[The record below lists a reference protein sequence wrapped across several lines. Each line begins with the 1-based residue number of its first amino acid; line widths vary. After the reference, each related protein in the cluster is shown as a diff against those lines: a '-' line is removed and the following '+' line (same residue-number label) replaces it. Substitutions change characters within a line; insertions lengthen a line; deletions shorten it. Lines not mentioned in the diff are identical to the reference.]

1 MFQLNDVAGLKIRRD
16 HLGED
21 PLVLRVIAVGDEGL
35 AIVEC
40 AHHREVV
47 GRRSESDIGSA
58 QVVVDAVETG
68 GKTAQSISDFTIGE
82 VVIEPLKGHYVGE
95 GHGLYCREARRRRR
109 GCDDGTM
116 NATLVAKGVV
126 GGFAHRTLFEGVD
139 LTVAP
144 GDVIGVV
151 GANGAGKSTLL
162 RILAGDVEP
171 LEGTVSAA
179 PADAFV
185 GWLPQEHQRVPG
197 ETVAGYIARRTGCT
211 AATHAMEAA
220 ATALADP
227 AQGPADADPADAYAV
242 ALEHWLATG
251 AADLD
256 DRIPAVLADLGLHS
270 GAVSPTSS
278 LTTALSG
285 GQAARVGL
293 AALMLSRFDIVL
305 LDEPT
310 NDLDL
315 DGLQRLEDF
324 VRDLRGGVVLVSHD
338 REFLARSVTR
348 VLELDL
354 AQNITTVF
362 GGGYDS
368 FLEEREVA
376 RRHRREQYDEFA
388 DKKSDLVAR
397 ARTQREW
404 SSQGVRNAVR
414 KSPDNDKIRR
424 RAAMESSEK
433 QAQKVRQMESR
444 IARLHEVDEPRR
456 EWTLEF
462 TIGSAPRSSSVV
474 ATLANAVVRQGDF
487 VLGPVSIQVD
497 AGERIGITGP
507 NGAGKSTLLR
517 LLLGRQQPDEG
528 RASLGANVAIG
539 EIDQA
544 RAEFS
549 GPGRLVDRF
558 EQRVP
563 SWSTA
568 DVRTLLAKF
577 GLRADHVERAVEE
590 LSPGERTRAGLALLQ
605 ASGTNVL
612 VLDEPTNH
620 LDLAAIEQL
629 EQALETYDG
638 ALLLVTHD
646 RRMLQNV
653 RLDRY
658 WAVDHGRVEE
668 R

>member
-1 MFQLNDVAGLKIRRD
+1 MLITASALRFGRANAAGRD
-16 HLGED
+16 F
-21 PLVLRVIAVGDEGL
+21 A
-35 AIVEC
+35 
-40 AHHREVV
+40 
-47 GRRSESDIGSA
+47 GRDQR
-58 QVVVDAVETG
+58 
-68 GKTAQSISDFTIGE
+68 
-82 VVIEPLKGHYVGE
+82 
-95 GHGLYCREARRRRR
+95 
-109 GCDDGTM
+109 CDDEAMT
-116 NATLVAKGVV
+116 ATLVAKAVA
-126 GGFAHRTLFEGVD
+126 GGFAHRTLFEGLDV
-139 LTVAP
+139 TVAP

-162 RILAGDVEP
+162 RILAGDLEP
-171 LEGTVSAA
+171 LDGTVSLA

-185 GWLPQEHQRVPG
+185 GWLPQEHERVPG
-197 ETVAGYIARRTGCT
+197 ETVAAYIARRTGCT
-211 AATHAMEAA
+211 EATQTMEAA
-220 ATALADP
+220 AAALADT
-227 AQGPADADPADAYAV
+227 GPAGADSAGAYSA
-242 ALEHWLATG
+242 ALDHWLATG
-251 AADLD
+251 AADLA
-256 DRIPAVLADLGLHS
+256 DRMPAVLADLGLDS
-270 GAVSPTSS
+270 DAVHPEST
-278 LTTALSG
+278 LMTALSG

-293 AALMLSRFDIVL
+293 AALLLSRFDIVL

-315 DGLQRLEDF
+315 DGLARLEDF

-354 AQNITTVF
+354 AQNTTTVF

-368 FLEEREVA
+368 YLEEREVG
-376 RRHRREQYDEFA
+376 RRHRREQYEEFA
-388 DKKSDLVAR
+388 EKKADLVAR

-404 SSQGVRNAVR
+404 SSQGVRNAMR
-414 KSPDNDKIRR
+414 KAPDNDKIRR
-424 RAAMESSEK
+424 RAATESSEK

-444 IARLHEVDEPRR
+444 IARLEEVEEPRK
-456 EWTLEF
+456 EWTLQF
-462 TIGSAPRSSSVV
+462 TIGSAPRSSAVV
-474 ATLANAVVRQGDF
+474 ATLDNAVVRQGDF
-487 VLGPVSIQVD
+487 VLGPVSLQVD
-497 AGERIGITGP
+497 ARERIGITGP

-517 LLLGRQQPDEG
+517 LLLGRRQPDQG

-544 RAEFS
+544 RADFT
-549 GPGRLVDRF
+549 GDGRLVDRF

-577 GLRADHVERAVEE
+577 GLRADHVERAVDD

-605 ASGTNVL
+605 ACGTNVL

-653 RLDRY
+653 RLDRR
-658 WAVDHGRVEE
+658 WLVDKGRVAEL
-668 R
+668 

>member
-1 MFQLNDVAGLKIRRD
+1 M
-16 HLGED
+16 
-21 PLVLRVIAVGDEGL
+21 
-35 AIVEC
+35 
-40 AHHREVV
+40 
-47 GRRSESDIGSA
+47 
-58 QVVVDAVETG
+58 T
-68 GKTAQSISDFTIGE
+68 
-82 VVIEPLKGHYVGE
+82 
-95 GHGLYCREARRRRR
+95 
-109 GCDDGTM
+109 
-116 NATLVAKGVV
+116 ATLVAKNLA
-126 GGFAHRTLFEGVD
+126 GGFAHRTLFEGLD

-144 GDVIGVV
+144 GDVVGVV
-151 GANGAGKSTLL
+151 GVNGAGKSTLL

-171 LEGTVSAA
+171 LDGTVNLA

-185 GWLPQEHQRVPG
+185 GWLPQEHQRVTG
-197 ETVAGYIARRTGCT
+197 ETVAGYIARRTGCA
-211 AATHAMEAA
+211 AATQAMEAA
-220 ATALADP
+220 AAVLADP
-227 AQGPADADPADAYAV
+227 GTAATGDDAADAYSA
-242 ALEHWLATG
+242 ALDHWLASG

-256 DRIPAVLADLGLHS
+256 ERLPAVLADLGLDS
-270 GAVSPTSS
+270 AAIRPESTPM
-278 LTTALSG
+278 TALSG

-293 AALMLSRFDIVL
+293 AALVLSRFDIVL

-315 DGLQRLEDF
+315 DGLARLEEF

-354 AQNITTVF
+354 AQNTTTVF

-368 FLEEREVA
+368 YLEEREVA
-376 RRHRREQYDEFA
+376 RRHRRDEYDEFA
-388 DKKSDLVAR
+388 DKKADLVAR

-404 SSQGVRNAVR
+404 SSQGVRNAMR
-414 KSPDNDKIRR
+414 KAPDNDKIRR
-424 RAAMESSEK
+424 RAATESSEK

-444 IARLHEVDEPRR
+444 IARLADVAEPRK

-474 ATLANAVVRQGDF
+474 ATLDNAVVRQGDF
-487 VLGPVSIQVD
+487 VLGPVSVQVD

-507 NGAGKSTLLR
+507 NGAGKSTLLK
-517 LLLGRQQPDEG
+517 LLLGRLQPDEG
-528 RASLGANVAIG
+528 RASLGASVAIG

-544 RAEFS
+544 RADFS

-558 EQRVP
+558 EQWVP

-605 ASGTNVL
+605 ARGTNVL

-629 EQALETYDG
+629 EQALESYDG

-646 RRMLQNV
+646 RRMLANV
-653 RLDRY
+653 RLDRS
-658 WAVDHGRVEE
+658 WVVDNGRVAQL
-668 R
+668 

>member
-1 MFQLNDVAGLKIRRD
+1 M
-16 HLGED
+16 
-21 PLVLRVIAVGDEGL
+21 
-35 AIVEC
+35 
-40 AHHREVV
+40 
-47 GRRSESDIGSA
+47 
-58 QVVVDAVETG
+58 T
-68 GKTAQSISDFTIGE
+68 
-82 VVIEPLKGHYVGE
+82 
-95 GHGLYCREARRRRR
+95 
-109 GCDDGTM
+109 
-116 NATLVAKGVV
+116 ATLVAKNVA

-162 RILAGDVEP
+162 RILAGDIEP
-171 LEGTVSAA
+171 LDGTVSTA

-197 ETVAGYIARRTGCT
+197 ETVAAYIARRTGCT
-211 AATHAMEAA
+211 AATQSMDAA
-220 ATALADP
+220 AAALAGPGPAASDLAGT
-227 AQGPADADPADAYAV
+227 AQGPTDVDPADVYAA
-242 ALEHWLATG
+242 ALDHWLATG

-256 DRIPAVLADLGLHS
+256 DRLPAVLADLGWESEALQPES
-270 GAVSPTSS
+270 TQM
-278 LTTALSG
+278 TALSG

-315 DGLQRLEDF
+315 DGLARLEDF

-354 AQNITTVF
+354 AQNTTTVF

-368 FLEEREVA
+368 YLEEREVS
-376 RRHRREQYDEFA
+376 RRHHREQYDEFA
-388 DKKSDLVAR
+388 DKKADLVAR

-404 SSQGVRNAVR
+404 SSQGVRNAMR

-424 RAAMESSEK
+424 RAATESSEK

-444 IARLHEVDEPRR
+444 IARMEEVAEPRK

-462 TIGSAPRSSSVV
+462 TIGVAPRSSSVV
-474 ATLANAVVRQGDF
+474 ATLDNAVVRQGDF
-487 VLGPVSIQVD
+487 VLGPVSLQVD

-517 LLLGRQQPDEG
+517 LLLGRQEPDEG

-549 GPGRLVDRF
+549 GPGRLIDRF
-558 EQRVP
+558 EARVP
-563 SWSTA
+563 TWSTA

-577 GLRADHVERAVEE
+577 GLRADHVERAVDE

-605 ASGTNVL
+605 ARGTNVL

-653 RLDRY
+653 RLDRS
-658 WAVDHGRVEE
+658 WVVDNGRVVEL
-668 R
+668 

>member
-1 MFQLNDVAGLKIRRD
+1 M
-16 HLGED
+16 
-21 PLVLRVIAVGDEGL
+21 
-35 AIVEC
+35 
-40 AHHREVV
+40 
-47 GRRSESDIGSA
+47 
-58 QVVVDAVETG
+58 T
-68 GKTAQSISDFTIGE
+68 
-82 VVIEPLKGHYVGE
+82 
-95 GHGLYCREARRRRR
+95 
-109 GCDDGTM
+109 
-116 NATLVAKGVV
+116 ATLVAKNVA
-126 GGFAHRTLFEGVD
+126 GGYAHRTLFEGVD

-162 RILAGDVEP
+162 RILAGDLAP
-171 LEGTVSAA
+171 LEGTVSLA

-185 GWLPQEHQRVPG
+185 GWLPQEHQRIPG
-197 ETVAGYIARRTGCT
+197 ETVAAYIARRTGC
-211 AATHAMEAA
+211 AA
-220 ATALADP
+220 ATLAMDAAAAALADGVSDP
-227 AQGPADADPADAYAV
+227 TQPDPADAYST
-242 ALEHWLATG
+242 ALDHWLASG

-256 DRIPAVLADLGLHS
+256 ERLPAVLADLGLDS
-270 GAVSPTSS
+270 DAVQPDATPM
-278 LTTALSG
+278 TALSG
-285 GQAARVGL
+285 GQASRVGL
-293 AALMLSRFDIVL
+293 AVLMLSRFDVVL

-315 DGLQRLEDF
+315 DGLARLEDF

-354 AQNITTVF
+354 AQNTTTVF

-368 FLEEREVA
+368 YLQEREVT
-376 RRHRREQYDEFA
+376 RRHRREEYEEFA
-388 DKKSDLVAR
+388 DKRDDLVAR

-404 SSQGVRNAVR
+404 SSQGVRNAIR
-414 KSPDNDKIRR
+414 KAPDNDKIRR
-424 RAAMESSEK
+424 RAATESSEK

-444 IARLHEVDEPRR
+444 IARLEEVAEPRK
-456 EWTLEF
+456 EWELQF
-462 TIGSAPRSSSVV
+462 TIGAAPRSSAVV
-474 ATLANAVVRQGDF
+474 ATLDNAVVRQGDF
-487 VLGPVSIQVD
+487 VLGPVSLQVD
-497 AGERIGITGP
+497 ARERIGITGP

-517 LLLGRQQPDEG
+517 LLLGRRSPDEG

-544 RAEFS
+544 RADLA

-577 GLRADHVERAVEE
+577 GLRSDHVERQIDE

-605 ASGTNVL
+605 ACGTNVL

-629 EQALETYDG
+629 EQALESYDG

-646 RRMLQNV
+646 RRMLANV
-653 RLDRY
+653 RVDRS
-658 WAVDHGRVEE
+658 WRVENGRVAQV
-668 R
+668 

>member
-1 MFQLNDVAGLKIRRD
+1 M
-16 HLGED
+16 
-21 PLVLRVIAVGDEGL
+21 
-35 AIVEC
+35 
-40 AHHREVV
+40 
-47 GRRSESDIGSA
+47 
-58 QVVVDAVETG
+58 T
-68 GKTAQSISDFTIGE
+68 
-82 VVIEPLKGHYVGE
+82 
-95 GHGLYCREARRRRR
+95 
-109 GCDDGTM
+109 
-116 NATLVAKGVV
+116 ATLVAKDVA
-126 GGFAHRTLFEGVD
+126 GGYAHRTLFEGVD

-162 RILAGDVEP
+162 RILAGDLAP
-171 LEGTVSAA
+171 LEGTVSLA

-185 GWLPQEHQRVPG
+185 GWLPQEHQRIPG
-197 ETVAGYIARRTGCT
+197 ETVAAYIARRTGCA
-211 AATHAMEAA
+211 AATRAMDEAA
-220 ATALADP
+220 AALADG
-227 AQGPADADPADAYAV
+227 AAVGGLDPADVYSA
-242 ALEHWLATG
+242 ALDHWLATG

-256 DRIPAVLADLGLHS
+256 ERLPAVLADLGLDS
-270 GAVSPTSS
+270 GSVQPDATPM
-278 LTTALSG
+278 TALSG

-293 AALMLSRFDIVL
+293 AALRLSRFDIVL

-315 DGLQRLEDF
+315 DGLARLEDF

-354 AQNITTVF
+354 AQNTTTVF

-368 FLEEREVA
+368 YLEEREVT
-376 RRHRREQYDEFA
+376 RRHRREEYEEFA
-388 DKKSDLVAR
+388 DKRDDLVAR

-404 SSQGVRNAVR
+404 SSQGVRNAIR

-424 RAAMESSEK
+424 RAATESSEK

-444 IARLHEVDEPRR
+444 IARLEAVAEPRK
-456 EWTLEF
+456 EWALQF
-462 TIGSAPRSSSVV
+462 TIGAAPRSSSVV
-474 ATLANAVVRQGDF
+474 ATLDNAVVRQGDF
-487 VLGPVSIQVD
+487 VLGPVSLQVD

-517 LLLGRQQPDEG
+517 LLLGRRSPDEG

-544 RAEFS
+544 RADLA

-563 SWSTA
+563 TWTTA

-577 GLRADHVERAVEE
+577 GLRADHVERQVDE

-605 ASGTNVL
+605 ACGTNVL

-629 EQALETYDG
+629 EQALESYDG

-646 RRMLQNV
+646 RRMLANV
-653 RLDRY
+653 KVDRS
-658 WAVDHGRVEE
+658 WAVENGRVAQL
-668 R
+668 

>member
-1 MFQLNDVAGLKIRRD
+1 M
-16 HLGED
+16 
-21 PLVLRVIAVGDEGL
+21 
-35 AIVEC
+35 
-40 AHHREVV
+40 
-47 GRRSESDIGSA
+47 
-58 QVVVDAVETG
+58 T
-68 GKTAQSISDFTIGE
+68 
-82 VVIEPLKGHYVGE
+82 
-95 GHGLYCREARRRRR
+95 
-109 GCDDGTM
+109 
-116 NATLVAKGVV
+116 ATLVAKNLA
-126 GGFAHRTLFEGVD
+126 GGFAHRTLFEGLD

-144 GDVIGVV
+144 GDVVGVV
-151 GANGAGKSTLL
+151 GVNGAGKSTLL
-162 RILAGDVEP
+162 RILAGDVEQ
-171 LEGTVSAA
+171 LDGTVSLA

-197 ETVAGYIARRTGCT
+197 ETVAGYIARRSGC
-211 AATHAMEAA
+211 AA
-220 ATALADP
+220 ATIAMDSAAAALSGSAPAGGEPSGSAPAGVDP
-227 AQGPADADPADAYAV
+227 AEAYSA
-242 ALEHWLATG
+242 ALDHWLVTG

-256 DRIPAVLADLGLHS
+256 ERLPAVLADLGLDHDVVAPQS
-270 GAVSPTSS
+270 T
-278 LTTALSG
+278 LMTALSG

-315 DGLQRLEDF
+315 DGLARLEDF

-354 AQNITTVF
+354 AQNTTTVF

-368 FLEEREVA
+368 YLEEREVA
-376 RRHRREQYDEFA
+376 RRHRRDEYDEFA
-388 DKKSDLVAR
+388 DKKADLVAR

-404 SSQGVRNAVR
+404 SSQGVRNAMR
-414 KSPDNDKIRR
+414 KAPDNDKIRR
-424 RAAMESSEK
+424 RAATESSEK

-444 IARLHEVDEPRR
+444 IARLAEVAEPRK

-474 ATLANAVVRQGDF
+474 ATLDNAVVRQGDF
-487 VLGPVSIQVD
+487 VLGPVSLQVD

-507 NGAGKSTLLR
+507 NGAGKSTLLK

-528 RASLGANVAIG
+528 RASLGASVAIG

-544 RAEFS
+544 RADFS

-558 EQRVP
+558 EQWVP
-563 SWSTA
+563 SFSTA

-577 GLRADHVERAVEE
+577 GLRADHVERAVDE

-605 ASGTNVL
+605 ARGINVL

-629 EQALETYDG
+629 EHALESYDG

-653 RLDRY
+653 RLDRS
-658 WAVDHGRVEE
+658 WVVDNGQVTEL
-668 R
+668 

>member
-1 MFQLNDVAGLKIRRD
+1 M
-16 HLGED
+16 
-21 PLVLRVIAVGDEGL
+21 
-35 AIVEC
+35 
-40 AHHREVV
+40 
-47 GRRSESDIGSA
+47 
-58 QVVVDAVETG
+58 T
-68 GKTAQSISDFTIGE
+68 
-82 VVIEPLKGHYVGE
+82 
-95 GHGLYCREARRRRR
+95 
-109 GCDDGTM
+109 
-116 NATLVAKGVV
+116 ATLVAKNVA
-126 GGFAHRTLFEGVD
+126 GGFAHRTLFEGLD

-144 GDVIGVV
+144 GDVVGVV
-151 GANGAGKSTLL
+151 GGNGAGKSTLL

-171 LEGTVSAA
+171 LEGTVSLA

-197 ETVAGYIARRTGCT
+197 ETVAGYIARRTGC
-211 AATHAMEAA
+211 AA
-220 ATALADP
+220 ATLAMDAAAAALAAP
-227 AQGPADADPADAYAV
+227 AGVASDVDPADVYSA
-242 ALEHWLATG
+242 ALDRWLVTG
-251 AADLD
+251 AADLEE
-256 DRIPAVLADLGLHS
+256 RLPAVLADLGLDRD
-270 GAVSPTSS
+270 AVQPDST
-278 LTTALSG
+278 LMTALSG

-293 AALMLSRFDIVL
+293 AALILSRFDIAL

-315 DGLQRLEDF
+315 DGLARLEDF
-324 VRDLRGGVVLVSHD
+324 VRELRGGVVLVSHD

-354 AQNITTVF
+354 AQNTTTVF

-368 FLEEREVA
+368 YLEEREVG
-376 RRHRREQYDEFA
+376 RRHRREQYEEFA
-388 DKKSDLVAR
+388 EKKADLVAR

-404 SSQGVRNAVR
+404 SSQGVRNAMR

-424 RAAMESSEK
+424 RAATESSEK

-444 IARLHEVDEPRR
+444 IARLEEVAEPRK

-462 TIGSAPRSSSVV
+462 TIGTAPRSSSVV
-474 ATLANAVVRQGDF
+474 ATLDEAVVRQGDF
-487 VLGPVSIQVD
+487 VLGPVSVQVA

-517 LLLGRQQPDEG
+517 LLLGRRQPDEG
-528 RASLGANVAIG
+528 RGSLGANVAVG

-544 RAEFS
+544 RADFT
-549 GPGRLVDRF
+549 GPGRLVERF

-563 SWSTA
+563 SWPTA

-577 GLRADHVERAVEE
+577 GLRADHVDREVDE

-605 ASGTNVL
+605 ACGTNVL
-612 VLDEPTNH
+612 ILDEPTNH
-620 LDLAAIEQL
+620 LDLPAIEQL
-629 EQALETYDG
+629 EQALESYDG

-653 RLDRY
+653 RLDRS
-658 WAVDHGRVEE
+658 WRVDRGRVTEL
-668 R
+668 